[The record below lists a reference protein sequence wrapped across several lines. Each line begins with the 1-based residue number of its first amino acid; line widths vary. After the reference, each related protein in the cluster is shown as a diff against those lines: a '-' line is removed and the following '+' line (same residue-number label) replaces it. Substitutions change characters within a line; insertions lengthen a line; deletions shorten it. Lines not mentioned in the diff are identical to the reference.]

1 MITGDKPNTAISIGR
16 STGII
21 DSHTRLEDII
31 FLNRGENDSSDSL
44 SKIMKEAEKK
54 IVANRNSLY
63 CLFIIHSFNS
73 ICFMCYW

>member
-31 FLNRGENDSSDSL
+31 FLNRGENDSSESL
-44 SKIMKEAEKK
+44 SKIMKAAEKK
-54 IVANRNSLY
+54 ILANRIIK
-63 CLFIIHSFNS
+63 LFTIIYSFNS
-73 ICFMCYW
+73 ICIMCYW

>member
-54 IVANRNSLY
+54 RVANRNSLY

>member
-54 IVANRNSLY
+54 IVANR
-63 CLFIIHSFNS
+63 IIY
-73 ICFMCYW
+73 IAYL

>member
-54 IVANRNSLY
+54 GSA
-63 CLFIIHSFNS
+63 
-73 ICFMCYW
+73 

>member
-54 IVANRNSLY
+54 IVANRNNVY
-63 CLFIIHSFNS
+63 CFFIIHSFNS